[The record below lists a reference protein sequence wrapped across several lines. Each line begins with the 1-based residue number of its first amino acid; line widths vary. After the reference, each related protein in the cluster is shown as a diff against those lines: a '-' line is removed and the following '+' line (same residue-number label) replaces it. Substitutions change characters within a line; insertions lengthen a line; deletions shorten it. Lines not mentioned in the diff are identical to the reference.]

1 MENILFRDFT
11 EVEKGT
17 VDYGSSWSSV
27 DHIRLLLS
35 KISDQW
41 LMKINDCRNEK
52 TYKLRLGSFYL
63 MVISDVTLAF
73 VLLGETLLRSG
84 HITHFIVPL
93 LMVTL
98 LMFLLIIIIKNYF
111 VKSQL
116 GLRLWLAGLTGIVA
130 SFPEYDPQSEI
141 SWSILLV
148 FHYKHFGL
156 DKLMIMSSMIV
167 KDFHHTKTLFEK
179 PTVSKK
185 DPLLFE
191 KVL

>member
-1 MENILFRDFT
+1 MENILFRDLT

-17 VDYGSSWSSV
+17 GDYGSSWSSV

-73 VLLGETLLRSG
+73 VLLGEILLRSG
-84 HITHFIVPL
+84 HITHFIVTL

-156 DKLMIMSSMIV
+156 DKLMIISSMIV
-167 KDFHHTKTLFEK
+167 KDSHHKKTHFQNLK
-179 PTVSKK
+179 
-185 DPLLFE
+185 LLN
-191 KVL
+191 KTWL